1 MNEKNF
7 QMPRFVQID
16 EESLSD
22 NYGLFSVQPLE
33 RGFGA
38 TIGNALRRVLLSSIE
53 GAAVKAVKIEGI
65 QHEFTVVEGVVEDV
79 TEIVLN
85 LKEVCLRVHT
95 DADKPEAD
103 KPDADKLLYVKKEG
117 PGELKAGDLQV
128 DPDVEVMNPDLH
140 IATLDKDGVLDMAIT
155 VGKGRGYVLAEA
167 NKQADQPMGTI
178 VLDAAFSPI
187 RKVHYEIDNARV
199 GQQTDYDKLSLEV
212 WTNSVVRPDD
222 AVAHAAGILKNHLEL
237 FINFEEEPEEEL
249 EEVVDEETRRIATLL
264 KMPVDELELSV
275 RSANCLKA
283 ANIITLE
290 DLVQK
295 TENEMLKFRNFG
307 RKSLNELT
315 AILENLGIAFGIDVS
330 KYQDVV
336 AQSEHISI
344 LDEDF

>member
-7 QMPRFVQID
+7 QMPRGVQID

-53 GAAVKAVKIEGI
+53 GAAVMAVKIEGI
-65 QHEFTVVEGVVEDV
+65 QHEFTVIEGVVEDV

-85 LKEVCLRVHT
+85 LKEICLRMHT
-95 DADKPEAD
+95 
-103 KPDADKLLYVKKEG
+103 DADKLLYFKKEG

-128 DPDVEVMNPDLH
+128 DADVEVMNPDLH
-140 IATLDKDGVLDMAIT
+140 IATLDKDGVLDMEVT

-187 RKVHYEIDNARV
+187 RKVHYEVDNARV
-199 GQQTDYDKLSLEV
+199 GQQTDYDKLSLAV
-212 WTNSVVRPDD
+212 WTNSAVRPDD
-222 AVAHAAGILKNHLEL
+222 AVAHAARILKNHLEL

-249 EEVVDEETRRIATLL
+249 EEVIDEETRRIATLL

-336 AQSEHISI
+336 SQPDHISI
-344 LDEDF
+344 LDDDF

>member
-1 MNEKNF
+1 MEAKNF

-65 QHEFTVVEGVVEDV
+65 QHEFTVVEGIVEDV

-95 DADKPEAD
+95 DADKS
-103 KPDADKLLYVKKEG
+103 LYVKKEG

-128 DPDVEVMNPDLH
+128 DADVEVMNPDLH
-140 IATLDKDGVLDMAIT
+140 IATLDKDGVLDMEIT

-167 NKQADQPMGTI
+167 NKQIEQPMGTI

-187 RKVHYEIDNARV
+187 RKVHYEVDNARV
-199 GQQTDYDKLSLEV
+199 GQQTDYDKLSLAV

-222 AVAHAAGILKNHLEL
+222 AVAHAARILKNHLEL

-249 EEVVDEETRRIATLL
+249 EEVVDEETRRIAALL

-330 KYQDVV
+330 KYQEV
-336 AQSEHISI
+336 AAKSEHVSI
-344 LDEDF
+344 LDDEF

>member
-1 MNEKNF
+1 MDAKNF

-53 GAAVKAVKIEGI
+53 GAAIKAVKIEGI
-65 QHEFTVVEGVVEDV
+65 QHEFTVVEGVEEDV

-85 LKEVCLRVHT
+85 LKEICLRVHT
-95 DADKPEAD
+95 
-103 KPDADKLLYVKKEG
+103 DADKLLYVKKEG
-117 PGELKAGDLQV
+117 PGELKASDLQV
-128 DPDVEVMNPDLH
+128 DADVEVMNPDLH
-140 IATLDKDGVLDMAIT
+140 IATLDKDGVLEMEIT

-167 NKQADQPMGTI
+167 NKQVEQPMGTI
-178 VLDAAFSPI
+178 VMDAAFSPI

-199 GQQTDYDKLSLEV
+199 GQQTDYDKLSLAV

-222 AVAHAAGILKNHLEL
+222 AVAHAARILKDHLEL

-249 EEVVDEETRRIATLL
+249 EEIVDEETRRIAGLL

-330 KYQDVV
+330 KYQEV
-336 AQSEHISI
+336 AAKSEHVSI
-344 LDEDF
+344 LDDEF

>member
-1 MNEKNF
+1 MEAKNF

-85 LKEVCLRVHT
+85 LKEICLRVHT
-95 DADKPEAD
+95 DTN
-103 KPDADKLLYVKKEG
+103 ADKLLYVKKEG

-140 IATLDKDGVLDMAIT
+140 IATLDKDGVLDMEIT

-167 NKQADQPMGTI
+167 NKQVEQPMGTI

-199 GQQTDYDKLSLEV
+199 GQQTDYDKLSLAV

-249 EEVVDEETRRIATLL
+249 EEVVDEETLRIATLL

-283 ANIITLE
+283 ANIVTLE

-336 AQSEHISI
+336 AKSDHISI

>member
-7 QMPRFVQID
+7 QMPRGVQID

-22 NYGLFSVQPLE
+22 DYGLFSVQPLE

-65 QHEFTVVEGVVEDV
+65 QHEFTVIEGVVEDV

-85 LKEVCLRVHT
+85 LKEICLRMHT
-95 DADKPEAD
+95 
-103 KPDADKLLYVKKEG
+103 DADKLLYFKKEG

-128 DPDVEVMNPDLH
+128 DADVEVMNPDLH
-140 IATLDKDGVLDMAIT
+140 IATLDKDGVLDMEVT

-199 GQQTDYDKLSLEV
+199 GQQTDYDKLSLAV
-212 WTNSVVRPDD
+212 WTNSAVRPDD
-222 AVAHAAGILKNHLEL
+222 AVAHAARILKNHLEL

-336 AQSEHISI
+336 SQPDHISI

>member
-7 QMPRFVQID
+7 QMPRGVQID

-53 GAAVKAVKIEGI
+53 GAAVMAVKIEGI
-65 QHEFTVVEGVVEDV
+65 QHEFTVIEGVVEDV

-85 LKEVCLRVHT
+85 LKEICLRMHT
-95 DADKPEAD
+95 
-103 KPDADKLLYVKKEG
+103 DADKLLYFKKEG

-128 DPDVEVMNPDLH
+128 DADVEVMNPDLH
-140 IATLDKDGVLDMAIT
+140 IATLDKDGVLDMEVT

-187 RKVHYEIDNARV
+187 RKVHYEVDNARV
-199 GQQTDYDKLSLEV
+199 GQQTDYDKLSLAV
-212 WTNSVVRPDD
+212 WTNSAVRPDD
-222 AVAHAAGILKNHLEL
+222 AVAHAARILKNHLEL

-315 AILENLGIAFGIDVS
+315 AILEDLGIAFGIDVS
-330 KYQDVV
+330 KYQDV
-336 AQSEHISI
+336 AAESDHISI

>member
-1 MNEKNF
+1 
-7 QMPRFVQID
+7 MPRFVQID
-16 EESLSD
+16 EKSLSD

-53 GAAVKAVKIEGI
+53 GAAIKAVKIEGI
-65 QHEFTVVEGVVEDV
+65 QHEFTVVEGVEEDV

-85 LKEVCLRVHT
+85 LKEICLRVHT
-95 DADKPEAD
+95 
-103 KPDADKLLYVKKEG
+103 DADKLLYVKKEG

-128 DPDVEVMNPDLH
+128 DADVEVMNPDLH
-140 IATLDKDGVLDMAIT
+140 IATLDKDGVLDMEIT

-167 NKQADQPMGTI
+167 NKQVEQPMGTI
-178 VLDAAFSPI
+178 VMDAAFSPI

-199 GQQTDYDKLSLEV
+199 GQQTDYDKLSLAV
-212 WTNSVVRPDD
+212 WTNSVVRPED
-222 AVAHAAGILKNHLEL
+222 AVAHAARILKDHLEL

-249 EEVVDEETRRIATLL
+249 EEVIDEETRRIAGLL

-330 KYQDVV
+330 KYQEV
-336 AQSEHISI
+336 ASKSEHVSI
-344 LDEDF
+344 LDDDFDF

>member
-1 MNEKNF
+1 MDAKNF

-16 EESLSD
+16 EKSLSD

-53 GAAVKAVKIEGI
+53 GAAIKAVKIEGI
-65 QHEFTVVEGVVEDV
+65 QHEFTVVEGIEEDV

-85 LKEVCLRVHT
+85 LKEICLRVHT
-95 DADKPEAD
+95 
-103 KPDADKLLYVKKEG
+103 DADKLLYVKKEG

-128 DPDVEVMNPDLH
+128 DADVEVMNPDLH
-140 IATLDKDGVLDMAIT
+140 IATLDKDGVLDMEIT

-167 NKQADQPMGTI
+167 NKQVEQPMGTI
-178 VLDAAFSPI
+178 VMDAAFSPI

-199 GQQTDYDKLSLEV
+199 GQQTDYDKLSLAV
-212 WTNSVVRPDD
+212 WTNSVVRPED
-222 AVAHAAGILKNHLEL
+222 AVAHAARILKDHLEL

-249 EEVVDEETRRIATLL
+249 EEVIDEETRRIAGLL

-330 KYQDVV
+330 KYQEV
-336 AQSEHISI
+336 ASKSEHVSI
-344 LDEDF
+344 LDDDFDF

>member
-1 MNEKNF
+1 MDAHQELLFMDAKNF

-53 GAAVKAVKIEGI
+53 GAAIKAVKIEGI
-65 QHEFTVVEGVVEDV
+65 QHEFTVVEGVEEDV

-85 LKEVCLRVHT
+85 LKEICLRVHT
-95 DADKPEAD
+95 
-103 KPDADKLLYVKKEG
+103 DADKLLYVKKEG
-117 PGELKAGDLQV
+117 PGELKASDLQV
-128 DPDVEVMNPDLH
+128 DADVEVMNPDLH
-140 IATLDKDGVLDMAIT
+140 IATLDKDGVLEMEIT

-167 NKQADQPMGTI
+167 NKQVEQPMGTI
-178 VLDAAFSPI
+178 VMDAAFSPI

-199 GQQTDYDKLSLEV
+199 GQQTDYDKLSLAV

-222 AVAHAAGILKNHLEL
+222 AVAHAARILKDHLEL

-249 EEVVDEETRRIATLL
+249 EEVVDEETRRIAGLL

-330 KYQDVV
+330 KYQEV
-336 AQSEHISI
+336 AAKSEHVSI
-344 LDEDF
+344 LDDEF

>member
-1 MNEKNF
+1 MDAKNF

-65 QHEFTVVEGVVEDV
+65 QHEFTVVEGVEEDV

-85 LKEVCLRVHT
+85 LKEICLRVHT
-95 DADKPEAD
+95 
-103 KPDADKLLYVKKEG
+103 DADKLLYVKKEG
-117 PGELKAGDLQV
+117 PGELKAGDLKV
-128 DPDVEVMNPDLH
+128 DADVEVMNPDLH
-140 IATLDKDGVLDMAIT
+140 IATLDKDGVLDMEIT

-167 NKQADQPMGTI
+167 NKQVEQPMGTI
-178 VLDAAFSPI
+178 VMDAAFSPI

-199 GQQTDYDKLSLEV
+199 GQQTDYDKLSLAV

-222 AVAHAAGILKNHLEL
+222 AVAHAARILKNHLEL

-249 EEVVDEETRRIATLL
+249 EEVVDEETRRIAALL

-330 KYQDVV
+330 KYQEV
-336 AQSEHISI
+336 ATKSEHVSI
-344 LDEDF
+344 LDDEF

>member
-1 MNEKNF
+1 MEAKNF

-16 EESLSD
+16 EDSLSD

-65 QHEFTVVEGVVEDV
+65 QHEFTVVEGILEDV

-95 DADKPEAD
+95 DVDES
-103 KPDADKLLYVKKEG
+103 DADKLLYVKKEG

-155 VGKGRGYVLAEA
+155 VGKGRGYVLAEG

-178 VLDAAFSPI
+178 VLDAAFSPQSAKCI
-187 RKVHYEIDNARV
+187 MKSIMRAWGSRPITINFHWRF
-199 GQQTDYDKLSLEV
+199 GQIALCDPTMRWRMLRED
-212 WTNSVVRPDD
+212 W
-222 AVAHAAGILKNHLEL
+222 KNHLEL

-336 AQSEHISI
+336 SKSDHLSI
-344 LDEDF
+344 LDDEF

>member
-1 MNEKNF
+1 MDAKNF

-53 GAAVKAVKIEGI
+53 GAAIKAVKIEGI
-65 QHEFTVVEGVVEDV
+65 QHEFTVVEGVEEDV

-85 LKEVCLRVHT
+85 LKEICLRVHT
-95 DADKPEAD
+95 
-103 KPDADKLLYVKKEG
+103 DADKLLYVKKEG
-117 PGELKAGDLQV
+117 PGELKASDLQV
-128 DPDVEVMNPDLH
+128 DADVEVMNPDLH
-140 IATLDKDGVLDMAIT
+140 IATLDKDGVLEMEIT

-167 NKQADQPMGTI
+167 NKQVEQPMGTI
-178 VLDAAFSPI
+178 VMDAAFSPI

-199 GQQTDYDKLSLEV
+199 GQQTDYDKLSLAV

-222 AVAHAAGILKNHLEL
+222 AVAHAARILKDHLEL

-249 EEVVDEETRRIATLL
+249 EEVVDEETRRIAGLL

-315 AILENLGIAFGIDVS
+315 AILENLGIAFGIDVG
-330 KYQDVV
+330 KYQEV
-336 AQSEHISI
+336 ASKSEHVSI
-344 LDEDF
+344 LDDEF

>member
-1 MNEKNF
+1 MDAKNF

-65 QHEFTVVEGVVEDV
+65 QHEFTVVEGIVEDV

-85 LKEVCLRVHT
+85 LKEICLRVHT
-95 DADKPEAD
+95 
-103 KPDADKLLYVKKEG
+103 DADKLLYVKKEG

-128 DPDVEVMNPDLH
+128 DADVEVMNPDLH
-140 IATLDKDGVLDMAIT
+140 IATLDKDGVLDLEIT

-167 NKQADQPMGTI
+167 NKQIEQPMGTI

-187 RKVHYEIDNARV
+187 RKVHYEVDNARV
-199 GQQTDYDKLSLEV
+199 GQQTDYDKLSLAV

-222 AVAHAAGILKNHLEL
+222 AVAHAARILKNHLEL

-249 EEVVDEETRRIATLL
+249 EEVVDEETRRIAGLL

-330 KYQDVV
+330 KYQEV
-336 AQSEHISI
+336 AAKSEHVSI
-344 LDEDF
+344 LDDEY

>member
-1 MNEKNF
+1 MDAHQELLFMDAKNF

-53 GAAVKAVKIEGI
+53 GAAVMAVKIEGI
-65 QHEFTVVEGVVEDV
+65 QHEFTVIEGVVEDV

-85 LKEVCLRVHT
+85 LKEICLRVHT
-95 DADKPEAD
+95 DADK
-103 KPDADKLLYVKKEG
+103 LLYIKKEG
-117 PGELKAGDLQV
+117 PGEVVAGDLV
-128 DPDVEVMNPDLH
+128 DADVEVMNPDLH
-140 IATLDKDGVLDMAIT
+140 IATLDKDGVLDMEIT

-167 NKQADQPMGTI
+167 NKQIEQPMGTI

-187 RKVHYEIDNARV
+187 RKVHYEVDNARV
-199 GQQTDYDKLSLEV
+199 GQQTDYDKLSLAV

-222 AVAHAAGILKNHLEL
+222 AVAHAARILKNHLEL

-249 EEVVDEETRRIATLL
+249 EEVIDEETRRIATLL

-336 AQSEHISI
+336 SQPDHISI
-344 LDEDF
+344 LDDDF

>member
-1 MNEKNF
+1 MDAKNF

-53 GAAVKAVKIEGI
+53 GAAIKAVKIEGI
-65 QHEFTVVEGVVEDV
+65 QHEFTVVEGVEEDV

-85 LKEVCLRVHT
+85 LKEICLRVHT
-95 DADKPEAD
+95 
-103 KPDADKLLYVKKEG
+103 DADKLLYVKKEG
-117 PGELKAGDLQV
+117 PGELKASDLQV
-128 DPDVEVMNPDLH
+128 DADVEVMNPDLH
-140 IATLDKDGVLDMAIT
+140 IATLDKDGVLEMEIT

-167 NKQADQPMGTI
+167 NKQVEQPMGTI
-178 VLDAAFSPI
+178 VMDAAFSPI

-199 GQQTDYDKLSLEV
+199 GQQTDYDKLSLAV

-222 AVAHAAGILKNHLEL
+222 AVAHAARILKDHLEL

-249 EEVVDEETRRIATLL
+249 EEVVDEETRRIAGLL

-330 KYQDVV
+330 KYQEV
-336 AQSEHISI
+336 AAKSEHVSI
-344 LDEDF
+344 LDDEF

>member
-1 MNEKNF
+1 MDAHRELLFMNAKNF

-22 NYGLFSVQPLE
+22 DYGLFSVQPLE

-65 QHEFTVVEGVVEDV
+65 QHEFTVIEGVVEDV
-79 TEIVLN
+79 TEVVLN
-85 LKEVCLRVHT
+85 LKEICLRMHT
-95 DADKPEAD
+95 
-103 KPDADKLLYVKKEG
+103 DADKLLYVKKEG

-128 DPDVEVMNPDLH
+128 DADVEVMNPDLH
-140 IATLDKDGVLDMAIT
+140 IATLDKDGVLDMEIT

-167 NKQADQPMGTI
+167 NKQIEQPMGTI

-199 GQQTDYDKLSLEV
+199 GQQTDYDKLSLSV
-212 WTNSVVRPDD
+212 WTNGAVRPED
-222 AVAHAAGILKNHLEL
+222 AVAHAARILKNHLEL

-330 KYQDVV
+330 KYQDV
-336 AQSEHISI
+336 ASKSDHISI
-344 LDEDF
+344 LDDDF

>member
-1 MNEKNF
+1 MNAKNF

-53 GAAVKAVKIEGI
+53 GAAIKAVKIEGI
-65 QHEFTVVEGVVEDV
+65 QHEFTVVEGVLEDV

-95 DADKPEAD
+95 DE
-103 KPDADKLLYVKKEG
+103 DKLLYVKKEG
-117 PGELKAGDLQV
+117 AGELKAGDLQV
-128 DPDVEVMNPDLH
+128 DADVEVMNPDLH
-140 IATLDKDGVLDMAIT
+140 IATLDKDGVLDMEVT

-199 GQQTDYDKLSLEV
+199 GQQTDYDKLSLAV

-222 AVAHAAGILKNHLEL
+222 AVAHAARILKNHLEL

-330 KYQDVV
+330 KYQDV
-336 AQSEHISI
+336 ASKSDHISI
-344 LDEDF
+344 LDDEF

>member
-7 QMPRFVQID
+7 QMPRGVQID

-53 GAAVKAVKIEGI
+53 GAAVMAVKIEGI
-65 QHEFTVVEGVVEDV
+65 QHEFTVIEGVVEDV

-85 LKEVCLRVHT
+85 LKEICLRMHT
-95 DADKPEAD
+95 
-103 KPDADKLLYVKKEG
+103 DADKLLYFKKEG

-128 DPDVEVMNPDLH
+128 DADVEVMNPDLH
-140 IATLDKDGVLDMAIT
+140 IATLDKDGVLDMEVT

-187 RKVHYEIDNARV
+187 RKVHYEVDNARV
-199 GQQTDYDKLSLEV
+199 GQQTDYDKLSLAV
-212 WTNSVVRPDD
+212 WTNSAVRPDD
-222 AVAHAAGILKNHLEL
+222 AVAHAARILKNHLEL

-336 AQSEHISI
+336 SQPDHISI
-344 LDEDF
+344 LDDDF

>member
-1 MNEKNF
+1 MDAKNF

-65 QHEFTVVEGVVEDV
+65 QHEFTVVEGVEEDV

-85 LKEVCLRVHT
+85 LKEICLRVHT
-95 DADKPEAD
+95 DADKM
-103 KPDADKLLYVKKEG
+103 LYVKKEG
-117 PGELKAGDLQV
+117 PGELKASDLQV
-128 DPDVEVMNPDLH
+128 DADVEVMNPDLH
-140 IATLDKDGVLDMAIT
+140 IATLDKDGVLDMEIT

-167 NKQADQPMGTI
+167 NKQVEQPMGTI
-178 VLDAAFSPI
+178 VMDAAFSPI

-199 GQQTDYDKLSLEV
+199 GQQTDYDKLSLAV

-222 AVAHAAGILKNHLEL
+222 AVAHAARILKDHLEL

-249 EEVVDEETRRIATLL
+249 EEVVDEETRRIAALL

-330 KYQDVV
+330 KYQEV
-336 AQSEHISI
+336 AAKSEHVSI
-344 LDEDF
+344 LDDEF